1 MPLLSIKLKNKNK
14 SNNIHLYMSTRIK
27 VMEKQTIELANKY
40 GILKLD
46 LENKFTVKKEESK

>member
-1 MPLLSIKLKNKNK
+1 
-14 SNNIHLYMSTRIK
+14 MSVRNAI
-27 VMEKQTIELANKY
+27 MEKQIIELANKY